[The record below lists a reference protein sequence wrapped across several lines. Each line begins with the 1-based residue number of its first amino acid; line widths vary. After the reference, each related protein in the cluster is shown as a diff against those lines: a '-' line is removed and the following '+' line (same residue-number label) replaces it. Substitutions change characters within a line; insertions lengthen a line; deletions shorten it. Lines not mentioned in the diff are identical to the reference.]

1 MRAAEEARRQAV
13 EEALEQLLARDTQ
26 YRKELRS
33 HLDTRMEIAKKRRSF
48 HRQQYKEVCTTSV
61 STSNLDLC
69 ASYFLRVTSADFER
83 HIFKGSHFRSF
94 FSTSLL
100 WTVNTR
106 KEFSRD
112 WIKSIRKASTR
123 RGLCVRPSWKSTARP
138 RNSQTSRTDIS
149 RD

>member
-1 MRAAEEARRQAV
+1 MLKFCDAVTPISGQEIRAAEEARRQAV

-69 ASYFLRVTSADFER
+69 ASYFLRVTSANFER

-100 WTVNTR
+100 
-106 KEFSRD
+106 
-112 WIKSIRKASTR
+112 
-123 RGLCVRPSWKSTARP
+123 
-138 RNSQTSRTDIS
+138 
-149 RD
+149 